1 MTATDLERSALL
13 TDAGRM
19 KDVFQA
25 GLPGFAS
32 GGLLISD
39 CRIVHTRYR
48 TSRAERHE
56 GKPFLSVCYSLDVRD
71 VARARRG
78 TQIVHGKAYRTTQT
92 RRRFAEA
99 KARHR
104 FEPAFGEAVAHL
116 ADLDLVVW
124 AFPND
129 PKLLH
134 LPEVIDPRAVKRHLP
149 YDRLPAGLDAAEHIY
164 EVDVEVVRYKPEVRC
179 ITRYRLAGAE
189 GRTFTLYGKTFKHE
203 RAREI
208 ARRIESMCRRSAD
221 DPDGFIVPQPLGYDD
236 SVKTVWQTGLSGT
249 PLIDVVRGGEYGDFI
264 ERAARGLASLHRID
278 PGGLSRITLG
288 DRLAPV
294 LAAAAEL
301 AEAFPRLRAR
311 LEALAFRLENEA
323 PRLSP
328 GRDGLV
334 HGDFLLKQLVV
345 HDGRLGV
352 FDFDNFTL
360 GDPAQDLA
368 NFLVDLHYQG
378 FPAGLV
384 SSMTTAFLDG
394 YRSHTEGGMP
404 ADRLRWHAGVQVLS
418 DAYYFHKRRH
428 LAPDFEVELEHIL
441 TLGQDVLGT
450 SQAPSRP

>member
-1 MTATDLERSALL
+1 MTPTDLERSALL
-13 TDAGRM
+13 TDADRM
-19 KDVFQA
+19 RDVFQA
-25 GLPGFAS
+25 ALPGFGS
-32 GGLLISD
+32 GSLLID
-39 CRIVHTRYR
+39 GCRIVHTRYR
-48 TSRAERHE
+48 TSRAERRE
-56 GKPFLSVCYSLDVRD
+56 GKAFLSVCYALDVRD
-71 VARARRG
+71 LARARRG
-78 TQIVHGKAYRTTQT
+78 TQLVHGKAYGPADS

-104 FEPAFGEAVAHL
+104 FEPSFGEAVAHL

-129 PKLLH
+129 PKLPH
-134 LPEVIDPRAVKRHLP
+134 LPEVIDPRAVKRYLP
-149 YDRLPAGLDAAEHIY
+149 YDRLPAGLDAAEHIH

-189 GRTFTLYGKTFKHE
+189 RQAFTLYGKTFKHE

-208 ARRIESMCRRSAD
+208 ARRIESIWRRSAD
-221 DPDGFIVPQPLGYDD
+221 DPDGFIVPQPLGHDD
-236 SVKTVWQTGLSGT
+236 AVRTVWQAALSGT
-249 PLIDVVRGGEYGDFI
+249 PLIDVVQGGECADFI
-264 ERAARGLASLHRID
+264 ERAARGLASLHGID
-278 PGGLSRITLG
+278 PGGLSRTTLE

-311 LEALAFRLENEA
+311 LETLAVRLEQEA
-323 PRLSP
+323 RSLSP

-345 HDGRLGV
+345 HADRLGV

-360 GDPAQDLA
+360 GDPARDLA
-368 NFLVDLHYQG
+368 NFIVDLRYQG

-384 SSMTTAFLDG
+384 TSMTTTFLDA
-394 YRSHTEGGMP
+394 YRSHAEWDML
-404 ADRLRWHAGVQVLS
+404 ADRLRWHTAVQGLS

-428 LAPDFEVELEHIL
+428 LAPGFEAELEHIL
-441 TLGQDVLGT
+441 ALAEDQLRSST
-450 SQAPSRP
+450 